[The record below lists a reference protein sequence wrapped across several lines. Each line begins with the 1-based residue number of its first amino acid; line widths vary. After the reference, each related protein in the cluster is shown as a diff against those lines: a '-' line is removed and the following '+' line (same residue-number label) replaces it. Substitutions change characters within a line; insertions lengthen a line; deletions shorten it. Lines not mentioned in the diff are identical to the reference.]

1 MIELSR
7 HIENLLLDHDCV
19 IVPDLGGFV
28 AHYVSASWKED
39 EQLFLPPYRNVG
51 FNPSLL
57 LNDGLLVHSYMQVY
71 DASYVDAS
79 RMIEDAV
86 REVKTELQE
95 SGECDLRGIGHF
107 VYKTDG
113 NIEFQPYEAGLP
125 APSLYGLYS
134 YSLNFGS
141 QNNIVKLETNKKSEE
156 IETVAR
162 DNKEYAFTF
171 KVNREL
177 VNYIS
182 AAVVAV
188 MFYFLWA
195 VPTVIDSNTPSEN
208 LAVFGSVTRVENKE
222 SKAPDADR
230 STSTEQ
236 LEKIIKEESAPC
248 YTIVLASAITKQRAS
263 DYVNQ
268 LRDEGYEDA
277 TVHITKTMVRVVYG
291 FYSDEGQAYRALR
304 ECNGASPF
312 DQAWVMKLR

>member
-28 AHYVSASWKED
+28 AHYVSASWQED

-51 FNPSLL
+51 FNSSLL
-57 LNDGLLVHSYMQVY
+57 LNDGLLVQSYMQVY
-71 DASYVDAS
+71 DASYVDAL

-95 SGECDLRGIGHF
+95 SGECDFRGIGNL

-113 NIEFQPYEAGLP
+113 SIEFEPYESGLP

-134 YSLNFGS
+134 YSLNPSS
-141 QNNIVKLETNKKSEE
+141 QNNIVELETNKNIEKV
-156 IETVAR
+156 ETVAR
-162 DNKEYAFTF
+162 DKEYAFTF
-171 KVNREL
+171 RVNREL

-195 VPTVIDSNTPSEN
+195 VPTAIDSSTPSEN
-208 LAVFGSVTRVENKE
+208 LAVFGSINRVENKE
-222 SKAPDADR
+222 SKAP
-230 STSTEQ
+230 STELTTNTEQ
-236 LEKIIKEESAPC
+236 LEKIVKDESAPC

-263 DYVNQ
+263 DYANQ

-304 ECNGASPF
+304 ECSGRSPF